1 VKLYQEKNEA
11 QLLGSYPLSDRRAG
25 INRRQST
32 AGYDDVDRRDGERR
46 ASSPHDIRKISWG
59 FVRAADF
66 LAVVLTGL
74 VSYYA
79 RHSNF
84 DLPQIYIV
92 ALAFTSVLTLNYMQF
107 AGAYSN
113 MQGGFGSSLWHIAK
127 GWFWVVI
134 TVVLIAFFTKTS
146 TNFSR
151 VWVFLWLT
159 SSFVMLGIIRIV
171 LLTKVK
177 QWSEAGILTSNLVV
191 VGTRDYCEELLAR
204 LQLGGDDNVNLLG
217 AFLIDD
223 SGEMD
228 AIGRVP
234 VLGYLDQL
242 PNFLYH
248 TTVQQVILA
257 MPWQHSGLPDLLE
270 QLKSHHCDVALS
282 PGAIGFQIPDLG
294 AMRLHDT
301 TLVRVIE
308 RPISGWSSFIKY
320 LEDRILGVLFLILAL
335 PVFALIAIAIRLE
348 SSGPAFFRQKR
359 LGFHNDE
366 FSIYKFRSM
375 RTESSAEST
384 VKQATKDDPRVTR
397 IGKFLRRSSL
407 DELPQLIN
415 VVKGEM
421 SLVGPRPHAVD
432 HNTQYS
438 KMIDQYLGRHKVKPG
453 ITGWAQVNGFR
464 GETDTLDK
472 MQGRVQY
479 DLKYIDNWS
488 FLLDMKII
496 SMTFA
501 VCFGGKN
508 AY

>member
-1 VKLYQEKNEA
+1 MPGNRSI
-11 QLLGSYPLSDRRAG
+11 GDRRS
-25 INRRQST
+25 IKNRRRDN
-32 AGYDDVDRRDGERR
+32 AGYKDIDRRSAERR
-46 ASSPHDIRKISWG
+46 AYSPHDIRKISWG
-59 FVRAADF
+59 FVRASDF
-66 LAVVLTGL
+66 LAVVLTGMA
-74 VSYYA
+74 SYYA
-79 RHSNF
+79 RHSSF

-107 AGAYSN
+107 VGAYSN
-113 MQGGFGSSLWHIAK
+113 MQGGFGTYLWNIGK

-159 SSFVMLGIIRIV
+159 SSFVTLGIIRII
-171 LLTKVK
+171 LLAKMK
-177 QWSEAGILTSNLVV
+177 QWSETGVLTSNLVV

-204 LQLGGDDNVNLLG
+204 LQLGTDDNVNILG

-234 VLGYLDQL
+234 VLGNMDQL
-242 PNFLYH
+242 ATYFYH

-257 MPWQHSGLPDLLE
+257 MPWQHQDLPAMLE

-282 PGAIGFQIPDLG
+282 PGAFGFQFPDLG
-294 AMRLHDT
+294 AMRMHDT
-301 TLVRVIE
+301 TLIRVIE

-320 LEDRILGVLFLILAL
+320 IEDRILGVLFLILAL
-335 PVFALIAIAIRLE
+335 PVFGLIAVAIRLE
-348 SSGPAFFRQKR
+348 STGPAFFRQKR

-375 RTESSAEST
+375 RVENSAETT
-384 VKQATKDDPRVTR
+384 VKQATKDDPRITR
-397 IGKFLRRSSL
+397 VGKFLRRTSL

-438 KMIDQYLGRHKVKPG
+438 KIIDQYLGRHKVKPG

-472 MQGRVQY
+472 MQRRVQF
-479 DLKYIDNWS
+479 DLNYIDNWS
-488 FLLDMKII
+488 FILDMKII